1 MKLLLLVL
9 VILLINAGC
18 RETIDGPKIKIPDL
32 EWCKPIS
39 KVSIGADC
47 IKMTSQQTRQMTGEE
62 FIQWLNASSGKLPAV
77 SLSGKDAVQ
86 AMTVMEQMCTK
97 LKSHC
102 TLEMHRIIESL
113 ELMIPQSV
121 DEI

>member
-1 MKLLLLVL
+1 MKHLLLIL
-9 VILLINAGC
+9 VILVINSAC

-39 KVSIGADC
+39 KISIGADC
-47 IKMTSQQTRQMTGEE
+47 IKMVSQQTRQMSGEE
-62 FIQWLNASSGKLPAV
+62 FIHWLNASSGKLPAV
-77 SLSGKDAVQ
+77 SLSGKDAVE

-102 TLEMHRIIESL
+102 TLEMQRVIESL
-113 ELMIPQSV
+113 GLMIPQTV

>member
-1 MKLLLLVL
+1 MKHLLLIL
-9 VILLINAGC
+9 VILIINAGC
-18 RETIDGPKIKIPDL
+18 RETIDGPKVKIPDI

-39 KVSIGADC
+39 KISIGADC
-47 IKMTSQQTRQMTGEE
+47 IKMVSQQKRQMTGEE
-62 FIQWLNASSGKLPAV
+62 YIHWLNANQGKLPAV
-77 SLSGKDAVQ
+77 SLSGEDAVR

-102 TLEMHRIIESL
+102 TLEMQRILDSL
-113 ELMIPQSV
+113 ELMIPQTV

>member
-1 MKLLLLVL
+1 MKHLLLVL

-39 KVSIGADC
+39 KISIGADC
-47 IKMTSQQTRQMTGEE
+47 IKMASQQTRQMTGEE
-62 FIQWLNASSGKLPAV
+62 FIQWLNASTGKLPAV
-77 SLSGKDAVQ
+77 SLSGNDAVA

-102 TLEMHRIIESL
+102 TLEMQRVIESFGL
-113 ELMIPQSV
+113 LIPQSV

>member
-1 MKLLLLVL
+1 MKHLLLILL
-9 VILLINAGC
+9 ILLINAGC
-18 RETIDGPKIKIPDL
+18 RETIDGPKIKVPDL

-39 KVSIGADC
+39 KISIGADC
-47 IKMTSQQTRQMTGEE
+47 IKMISQAKRQMTGEE

-77 SLSGKDAVQ
+77 SLSGADAVL
-86 AMTVMEQMCTK
+86 AMTLMEQMCTE

-102 TLEMHRIIESL
+102 TLEMHRVIESI
-113 ELMIPQSV
+113 ELMIPQTV